1 MNNAIVLLSGG
12 LDSTVSLAI
21 IRKYCDKILALTFD
35 YGQKPFKYEKIAAE
49 KIARHYGIEHKIV
62 QLDWLNEVSSSSLN
76 SDSDVPVIN
85 EDQLEDKEASAIA
98 AKSVW
103 VPNRNGL
110 FVNIAA
116 SYADAMNY
124 DLIVIGA
131 NKEEAETFKDNSINF
146 VNTVNM
152 ALANSTNYN
161 VKVIAPFIYKT
172 KQEIV
177 EDAIRLNVPLN
188 LIYSC
193 YSGKSHHCGHCESC
207 IRLKRALEQ
216 NNRHDMILDLFRN
229 VQ

>member
-35 YGQKPFKYEKIAAE
+35 YGQKSFKYEKAAAE
-49 KIARHYGIEHKIV
+49 KIARHYSIEHKIV
-62 QLDWLNEVSSSSLN
+62 QLDWLSEVSSSSLN
-76 SDSDVPVIN
+76 TDSDVPLL
-85 EDQLEDKEASAIA
+85 DTKQLDDKEASAVA

-110 FVNIAA
+110 FANIAA
-116 SYADAMNY
+116 CYADAMNY

-146 VNTVNM
+146 VNSVNM

-193 YSGKSHHCGHCESC
+193 YSGKAHHCGHCESC
-207 IRLKRALEQ
+207 IRLKRALEL